1 MGKISKV
8 LEKSG
13 IDATREDG
21 LAVRSDSDHQT
32 FNPDSV
38 NGKIEPKSGAKKV
51 QSQYVGSWDERLTQV
66 MGFSHEAAESF
77 RILRSRILHPDNES
91 KVYKTIVVTSTAPK
105 EGKSFVSAN
114 LGITLAQGV
123 DQRSL
128 LVDCDLRRPTLARLF
143 GLPQQRGLS
152 DFLQKKTDLAD
163 LIQKTSIDKLTIL
176 PSGKPPIN
184 PSELLGS
191 ARMHEL
197 VRELAE
203 RYDDRI
209 IIFDSPPILA
219 ASETIVLS
227 QKVDGVVLV
236 VREGASSRNQVK
248 KIVELVGKE
257 QIIGVVFNG
266 YTRSAL
272 EAKMLGQYS
281 YYGSYYSDSEGAP
294 RG

>member
-13 IDATREDG
+13 VNAIRNDGIVAKNGSDFEAFNLEREG
-21 LAVRSDSDHQT
+21 R
-32 FNPDSV
+32 
-38 NGKIEPKSGAKKV
+38 GIERESGAKKA
-51 QSQYVGSWDERLTQV
+51 QSNFAGSWDERLTEV

-77 RILRSRILHPDNES
+77 RILRSRILHPDDES
-91 KVYKTIVVTSTAPK
+91 KIYKTIVVTSTAPK

-143 GLPQQRGLS
+143 GLPQQRGLA
-152 DFLQKKTDLAD
+152 DFLQNNTDLAD

-176 PSGKPPIN
+176 PSGRPPVN

-236 VREGASSRNQVK
+236 VRQGASSRNQVK
-248 KIVELVGKE
+248 KIVELIGKE

-281 YYGSYYSDSEGAP
+281 YYGSYYSDSESTP